1 MNKMKG
7 LVKVVFFVI
16 VMGSAGAPAAYAQ
29 TSDDRSRVDAGVGQG
44 ALAMSE
50 IVVTARRVSENAQDV
65 PAAITVL
72 GGDTLTDLLVID
84 TRTLIE
90 QIPGASLVTSGPAYI
105 SDTSLRGQG
114 GGRVGTSES
123 ATGLYRDGHYAAG
136 GRFGGRFLNRLELFD
151 LERVEVLRGPQGA
164 LYGRNAV
171 GGSISAIANKPR
183 FDGWSGWSKVGYDSF
198 DTIDLEGGVNMP
210 FADTLAMRL
219 AGFYSDQGDGSITN
233 INTGKTLD
241 RSNTKGIRAALA
253 WKVSD
258 SVDTRLTYEGF
269 YDRTPAFGNLGYRA
283 TLFNGAP
290 LDPGIFER
298 DMSSDAYARIQQ
310 DTFYLDTRIA
320 ADYGDW
326 SINLD
331 YKYRRGQRL
340 DEDLDHFT
348 GFEGVVLAGTEVVMF
363 ADESATFKNGGVQ
376 VYLTSPSSLQGWTW
390 LVGVD
395 GLANESRDLTV
406 NRGAAALPALRTV
419 FRNDDSVEKLWSGAV
434 YGALGFDFASR
445 WNLGLELRVQ
455 RDHKSIVFERSPNQ
469 PSSLVVPFLVELERD
484 WTKVLP
490 AATLRYKLND
500 SQNVYARL
508 ATGYRPGGFNTGIP
522 GDTPDAAALIPF
534 DPESVYGGELGWKA
548 SAPGGAWMVGLAA
561 YYTYTNDVQVVTSAS
576 PTNPQFIL
584 QNAGDD
590 YIYGVELEARG
601 RIALGSAGLDLRA
614 ALASND
620 GSFEDGTTVLD
631 NSGSVVDISGLR
643 VNRTRNLQTTLGA
656 TLRFPIGDRVIARVG
671 ANLQTENG
679 GFEDALNTTELA
691 DFTLLDLTASLEVD
705 RWTFLA
711 WVRNIGDENYILQTG
726 AGVQFYNSRR
736 QYGGSFKYTF

>member
-1 MNKMKG
+1 MDRKKSF
-7 LVKVVFFVI
+7 VEAIFFVAAI
-16 VMGSAGAPAAYAQ
+16 GMAGTPAAYAQ
-29 TSDDRSRVDAGVGQG
+29 TSGDSRGLDVGDSQG
-44 ALAMSE
+44 MSAISE

-72 GGDTLTDLLVID
+72 SGDAMADLLVID

-151 LERVEVLRGPQGA
+151 LERIEVLRGPQGA

-183 FDGWSGWSKVGYDSF
+183 FDGWSGWGKLGYDSF
-198 DTIDLEGGVNMP
+198 DTIDVEGGVNIP
-210 FADTLAMRL
+210 LAAALAMRV

-233 INTGKTLD
+233 INTGNALD
-241 RSNTKGIRAALA
+241 RSNTKGLRAAFA

-258 SVDTRLTYEGF
+258 RVDTRLTYEGY

-283 TLFNGAP
+283 TRFNGAP
-290 LDPGIFER
+290 LDPSIFER
-298 DMSSDAYARIQQ
+298 DMSSEAYARIRQN
-310 DTFYLDTRIA
+310 TFYLDTHIA
-320 ADYGDW
+320 TEYGDW
-326 SINLD
+326 HVNLD
-331 YKYRRGQRL
+331 YKNRRGQRL

-348 GFEGVVLAGTEVVMF
+348 GFEGVVLAGSEVVLF
-363 ADESATFKNGGVQ
+363 ADETATFKNGGAQ
-376 VYLTSPSSLQGWTW
+376 IYLTSPSSLQGWTW
-390 LVGVD
+390 LVGID
-395 GLANESRDLTV
+395 GLANESDDLTV
-406 NRGAAALPALRTV
+406 NRGTAALPALRTL
-419 FRNDDSVEKLWSGAV
+419 FRNDDSIEKLWSGAA
-434 YGALGFDFASR
+434 YGALGFDFAAR

-455 RDHKSIVFERSPNQ
+455 RDHKSIIFERSRNQ

-484 WTKVLP
+484 WTKLLP
-490 AATLRYKLND
+490 AATLRYELNNH
-500 SQNVYARL
+500 QNVYARL

-534 DPESVYGGELGWKA
+534 DPESVYGGEVGWKA
-548 SAPGGAWMVGLAA
+548 TAFDGAWIVNLAA
-561 YYTYTNDVQVVTSAS
+561 YYTHTKDVQVVTAAS

-590 YIYGVELEARG
+590 HIYGVELETRG
-601 RIALGSAGLDLRA
+601 HIALGAASLDLTA
-614 ALASND
+614 TLASND
-620 GSFEDGTTVLD
+620 GSFDDGTTVLD
-631 NSGSVVDISGLR
+631 DTGSVVDISGLR
-643 VNRTRNLQTTLGA
+643 VNRTRDLQTTLGA
-656 TLRFPIGDRVIARVG
+656 TLRIPVGKRAIASLG
-671 ANLQTENG
+671 ANLQTERG
-679 GFEDALNTTELA
+679 GYESALNTVRLA
-691 DFTLLDLTASLEVD
+691 DFTLIDLTASLSAG

-711 WVRNIGDENYILQTG
+711 WARNVGDENYILQTG
-726 AGVQFYNSRR
+726 GGVEFYNTRR
-736 QYGGSFKYTF
+736 QFGGSFRYTF

>member
-7 LVKVVFFVI
+7 VVRIAFFVI
-16 VMGSAGAPAAYAQ
+16 VTGMAGAPAAYAQ
-29 TSDDRSRVDAGVGQG
+29 ASGDRSRVDARADQSW
-44 ALAMSE
+44 LAISE

-72 GGDTLTDLLVID
+72 DGDTLAELLVID

-151 LERVEVLRGPQGA
+151 LERIEVLRGPQGS

-183 FDGWSGWSKVGYDSF
+183 FDGWNGWGKVGYDSF
-198 DTIDLEGGVNMP
+198 ETIDVEAGVNMP
-210 FADTLAMRL
+210 FADALAMRI
-219 AGFYSDQGDGSITN
+219 AGFYSNQGGGSITN
-233 INTGKTLD
+233 INTGNTVD
-241 RSNTKGIRAALA
+241 RGNTKGIRAALA

-283 TLFNGAP
+283 TRFNGTP

-298 DMSSDAYARIQQ
+298 DMSSEAYARISQ
-310 DTFYLDTRIA
+310 DTFYLDTHIA

-326 SINLD
+326 SINFD
-331 YKYRRGQRL
+331 YKNRHGQRL
-340 DEDLDHFT
+340 YDDLDHFL
-348 GFEGVVLAGTEVVMF
+348 GFEGVVIAGTEVVLF
-363 ADESATFKNGGVQ
+363 SDQTATFKNGGMQ
-376 VYLTSPSSLQGWTW
+376 VYLTSPSSLQGRTW
-390 LVGVD
+390 LVGID

-406 NRGAAALPALRTV
+406 NRGTAALPALRTL

-455 RDHKSIVFERSPNQ
+455 RDHKSIVFERSRNQ

-490 AATLRYKLND
+490 AATLLYKLND

-548 SAPGGAWMVGLAA
+548 STQGGAWKVGLAA
-561 YYTYTNDVQVVTSAS
+561 YYTYTRDVQVVTSAS

-590 YIYGVELEARG
+590 YIYGVELEVRG
-601 RIALGSAGLDLRA
+601 RVALGSASLDLRA

-631 NSGSVVDISGLR
+631 NTGSVVDISGLR
-643 VNRTRNLQTTLGA
+643 VNRTRDLQTTLGA
-656 TLRFPIGDRVIARVG
+656 TLRFPIGERLTASLG

-691 DFTLLDLTASLEVD
+691 DFALLDLTASLAVD

-711 WVRNIGDENYILQTG
+711 WARNVGDENYILQSG
-726 AGVQFYNSRR
+726 GNVLFYNSRR
-736 QYGGSFKYTF
+736 QVGGSFKYTF